1 MICSK
6 CGHTEEGEQ
15 NFCRKCGSLLD
26 TDISTVPLTERMN
39 QPQMDTTDILIVLKD
54 ELRKKQIEHRAAPFA
69 ITFAE
74 VDREH
79 NLPAGSTELHI
90 EQAAQECDMN
100 IVKGATKA
108 ELRLRPKGPGIRRA
122 YNESRRRR

>member
-6 CGHTEEGEQ
+6 CGSDEEGEP

-26 TDISTVPLTERMN
+26 TELSTVPLTEPMN

-54 ELRKKQIEHRAAPFA
+54 DLRTKQIEHRAAPFA
-69 ITFAE
+69 ITYADI
-74 VDREH
+74 DREH

-90 EQAAQECDMN
+90 GQAAQECDMN
-100 IVKGATKA
+100 IEKGATRA
-108 ELRLRPKGPGIRRA
+108 ELRHRPKGPMRVRGFGEDRW
-122 YNESRRRR
+122 

>member
-26 TDISTVPLTERMN
+26 TDISTVPLTECMD
-39 QPQMDTTDILIVLKD
+39 QPPMDTTDILIVLKD
-54 ELRKKQIEHRAAPFA
+54 ELRKTSREHRAGAFV
-69 ITFAE
+69 ITFAD

-79 NLPAGSTELHI
+79 KLPAGSTELHI
-90 EQAAQECDMN
+90 EQAAQESDMD
-100 IVKGATKA
+100 IKKGATRA
-108 ELRLRPKGPGIRRA
+108 ELRRRPLKPMRVRGFGEGRW
-122 YNESRRRR
+122 